1 MGDQFIR
8 MRAKSL
14 CGEETRKRSNGTMIG
29 RKPRNSERIR
39 RVYEAKAPNV

>member
-1 MGDQFIR
+1 

-14 CGEETRKRSNGTMIG
+14 GGEETRKCSNSTVIE